1 MKKFLLISFV
11 VATTGIFVSAFTTID
26 RKSTDPKPKTANGET
41 TVNGEKKVNTTWKL
55 DKNHSTLRFTVTH
68 MVVSEAEGTFKKWDG
83 TVEHTKEDFSDAK
96 ISFTAD
102 VNSINTENEN
112 RDKHLKSDDFFNAE
126 KYPEIKFV
134 STSFVPAGDKKY
146 KLNGN
151 LTIRD
156 VTKPVVFDVTYGG
169 ILKGS
174 RGNKAGFKATTTIDR
189 FDYNLKWDRATEA
202 GSLVVSK
209 EVEITVKLEFD
220 EVK

>member
-1 MKKFLLISFV
+1 MKKLFLLSFV
-11 VATTGIFVSAFTTID
+11 VASTGILVSAFTTVEKTSTEPQP
-26 RKSTDPKPKTANGET
+26 KSTTSPR
-41 TVNGEKKVNTTWKL
+41 KVNTKWNL
-55 DKNHSTLRFTVTH
+55 DKSHSSLRFSVTH
-68 MVVSEAEGTFKKWDG
+68 MVVSEAEGSFKNWTG
-83 TVEHTKEDFSDAK
+83 TLEHTKEDFSDATVV
-96 ISFTAD
+96 FTAE
-102 VNSINTENEN
+102 VNSISTDNEN

-169 ILKGS
+169 SIKTPRGS
-174 RGNKAGFKATTTIDR
+174 KSGFKAHTTINR

-209 EVEITVKLEFD
+209 EVDINVKLEFD
-220 EVK
+220 EAK